1 MADSVPTGATAP
13 SRRRLLTDGT
23 DGVGDDDLLAL
34 WLDLPDAGTARHVR
48 DALGGLSA
56 LLRAPARR
64 LLAEGTLG
72 PVRAARLLAATT
84 LLERESRRIVA
95 DGPILSSST
104 TVRRYLRARLAGQPR
119 EVFGCLF
126 LDSRHRLID
135 FETLFLGTV
144 DRASVHPRE
153 ILRRALELNAAA
165 LILAHNHPSGVAEPS
180 ASDVVLTRDVADLLT
195 RVDVRVLDHLVV
207 GRASEVSFA
216 ERGLL

>member
-1 MADSVPTGATAP
+1 MAMSAQSGSKGR
-13 SRRRLLTDGT
+13 SRRQLLSQGVDGM
-23 DGVGDDDLLAL
+23 GDEELLCL
-34 WLDLPDAGTARHVR
+34 WLGLPAPPAARAVIESM
-48 DALGGLSA
+48 GGLSA

-64 LLAEGTLG
+64 VLGQAGLG
-72 PVRAARLLAATT
+72 PVRVARLVAATA
-84 LLERESRRIVA
+84 LIERASRRMVA
-95 DGPILSSST
+95 EGPILSCTGS
-104 TVRRYLRARLAGQPR
+104 VRRYLRAQLACQPR

-126 LDSRHRLID
+126 LDSRHRLIGY
-135 FETLFLGTV
+135 EVLFMGTV

-153 ILRRALELNAAA
+153 ILRRSLELNAAA

-180 ASDVVLTRDVADLLT
+180 ASDVVLTRDVAELLA